1 MQVKIEKLD
10 HYGRGITKIENK
22 ICFVEGA
29 LKDEV
34 VEIEVIKE
42 KKKYYLATTKK
53 VIEKSK
59 DRITSNCPYYAR
71 CGGCNLDH
79 ISFEKEQEFKEEK
92 VKEIMT

>member
-1 MQVKIEKLD
+1 MILLQVKIEKLD

-53 VIEKSK
+53 
-59 DRITSNCPYYAR
+59 SNR
-71 CGGCNLDH
+71 
-79 ISFEKEQEFKEEK
+79 KK
-92 VKEIMT
+92 